1 MKRKLNHEQKN
12 NKIKQKKK
20 TTQIEK
26 INKILELLDLNKSS
40 DPENF
45 DITKKNQT
53 IDFNKDKYNND
64 ISMSNQSEKNNNSK
78 VYKDSESINNLK
90 LKNIKQNIKSG
101 LVDKSFFYNKFENW
115 EKHDKNEFYFADVK
129 RDGNCGYRCIAL
141 QLFGSEEKY
150 SKIRENVFNY
160 LDNNRSN
167 YNDYNFEY
175 NGNIL
180 SSNDYID
187 IIQKEGEW
195 MGELEIIAI
204 SNIYDINIYAFQ
216 TNDSDEIYLINKY
229 GNFENQNKNLLTLCF
244 VNNNH
249 YMVVYEKQNINNQLF
264 ENNVLDNTDYINS
277 QNIIKNE
284 SLNFY
289 YANDINKTNKFIDI
303 KNFIVNKIKNGIHI
317 YPDSILK
324 IKNKNIKHNKK
335 QNFKRVCKG
344 YDYDF
349 KLNRLIKK
357 INISNNHNKKE
368 YKTYI
373 VAYEFEKM
381 NLIKLLHDKSY
392 HKGINVLYDI
402 VKESKF
408 WWNGIYDDIKSYHT
422 ILLKT
427 FY

>member
-53 IDFNKDKYNND
+53 INFNKDKYNND

-180 SSNDYID
+180 SSNEYID
-187 IIQKEGEW
+187 IIKKEGEW

-229 GNFENQNKNLLTLCF
+229 GNFENQNKNLLTLCL

-249 YMVVYEKQNINNQLF
+249 YMVVYEKQI
-264 ENNVLDNTDYINS
+264 
-277 QNIIKNE
+277 
-284 SLNFY
+284 
-289 YANDINKTNKFIDI
+289 
-303 KNFIVNKIKNGIHI
+303 
-317 YPDSILK
+317 
-324 IKNKNIKHNKK
+324 
-335 QNFKRVCKG
+335 
-344 YDYDF
+344 
-349 KLNRLIKK
+349 
-357 INISNNHNKKE
+357 
-368 YKTYI
+368 
-373 VAYEFEKM
+373 
-381 NLIKLLHDKSY
+381 
-392 HKGINVLYDI
+392 
-402 VKESKF
+402 
-408 WWNGIYDDIKSYHT
+408 
-422 ILLKT
+422 
-427 FY
+427 